1 MPVTFV
7 TSFFNIYETDY
18 DAKKTIPWRVERFEE
33 MARTGINICVY
44 TSPDF
49 AKYIDTEKFPNVRLY
64 AGAALK
70 TPAPVGLDDIVD
82 DIPPPLV
89 GEWYIDNNSEIE
101 IGGVRLGIRDTSPHS
116 RVVATPVAPVLW
128 IEEQSIGCGLPSIR
142 NETKDTVGYITVINS
157 KTQFMADTVK
167 KNPFGT
173 THFTW
178 VDFNL
183 SHVLFEGERSLNY
196 LKDLGQRTFIPTM
209 FAIPGCWDHKYNNVN
224 IDHVTERIFWRFCG
238 GFFIGDAESIL
249 KFDDLYKTKYPEF
262 ITANRKLVWEVNFWA
277 WLEVN
282 SDWAPEWYAAG
293 HDDTILTNLSASY
306 FSLNLH
312 DLGSTLIKYPYPE
325 IPGYN
330 PSSATYVKHNGTHLL
345 NTRYVNYWYYK
356 DGGYAFYDGTNIIR
370 SKNILSVLDENLAPQ
385 SYEEMDESTIELS
398 RHDTYSQGIEDIR
411 LFVDESD
418 NRVKYIATTVG
429 YHGTGGNRMVIGNY
443 DYETK
448 TYSESRIIQP
458 PTDTWCEKNWVPL
471 PGGKK
476 FIYKWAP
483 MEIGEISEDD
493 DNNQLRIIHR
503 YEDTANIPLFS
514 KMKGSAP
521 FVEHN
526 GDLVGI
532 IHFSEETRPRHYF
545 HMLVV
550 LDKETFKPKHY
561 SESFVFE
568 NIGIEFCIGFDV
580 SVSENKYLFWISQ
593 FDRDPAFIAIDV
605 DKIKCNY
612 IV

>member
-33 MARTGINICVY
+33 MARTGINICIY

-49 AKYIDTEKFPNVRLY
+49 AKYIDLEKFPNVILFSTDS
-64 AGAALK
+64 LF
-70 TPAPVGLDDIVD
+70 I
-82 DIPPPLV
+82 
-89 GEWYIDNNSEIE
+89 N
-101 IGGVRLGIRDTSPHS
+101 
-116 RVVATPVAPVLW
+116 
-128 IEEQSIGCGLPSIR
+128 EQSVECSLPTVR
-142 NETKDTVGYITVINS
+142 NETKDTAEYLTVINS
-157 KTQFMADTVK
+157 KTQFMADAVK

-173 THFTW
+173 THFAW

-183 SHVLFEGERSLNY
+183 SHVLFSGKPSLRY
-196 LKDLGQRTFIPTM
+196 LKDLGQRTFKPKM
-209 FAIPGCWDHKYNNVN
+209 FAIPGCWDHKYNNVHVG
-224 IDHVTERIFWRFCG
+224 HVTECIFWRFCG

-249 KFDDLYKTKYPEF
+249 KFDDLYKQKYPEF
-262 ITANRKLVWEVNFWA
+262 IAAYRKLVWEVNFWA

-312 DLGSTLIKYPYPE
+312 DLGSILTKYPYPE
-325 IPGYN
+325 IEGYN
-330 PSSATYVKHNGTHLL
+330 PGSAAYLKHNGKHLL
-345 NTRYVNYWYYK
+345 NTRYVNYWYYN

-370 SKNILSVLDENLAPQ
+370 SKNILSVLDENLVPQ
-385 SYEEMDESTIELS
+385 SYEEMDESTIDLP
-398 RHDTYSQGIEDIR
+398 RHDTYSRGIEDIR
-411 LFVDESD
+411 LYVDATE

-429 YHGTGGNRMVIGNY
+429 YHGTGGNRMVIGNF

-458 PTDTWCEKNWVPL
+458 PTDTWCEKNWVPV
-471 PGGKK
+471 PGSKNK

-483 MEIGEISEDD
+483 MEIGEISDD
-493 DNNQLRIIHR
+493 NQLRIVNR

-521 FVEHN
+521 FVEISASE
-526 GDLVGI
+526 LVGV
-532 IHFSEETRPRHYF
+532 IHFSEETKPRHYF

-550 LDKETFKPKHY
+550 LDKETFKPIRY
-561 SESFVFE
+561 SEPFVFE

-580 SVSENKYLFWISQ
+580 SQGDNKYLFWISQ
-593 FDRDPAFIAIDV
+593 FDREPALITIDM
-605 DKIKCNY
+605 DRIKCKY

>member
-49 AKYIDTEKFPNVRLY
+49 AKYIDVEKFPNLRLMD
-64 AGAALK
+64 ATGGANDL
-70 TPAPVGLDDIVD
+70 
-82 DIPPPLV
+82 
-89 GEWYIDNNSEIE
+89 W
-101 IGGVRLGIRDTSPHS
+101 
-116 RVVATPVAPVLW
+116 VA
-128 IEEQSIGCGLPSIR
+128 EQSVGCELPTVR
-142 NETKDTVGYITVINS
+142 NETKDTAGYLTVINS

-173 THFTW
+173 THFAW

-183 SHVLFEGERSLNY
+183 SHVLFNGEPSLRY
-196 LKDLGQRTFIPTM
+196 LKDLGQRTFAPKM
-209 FAIPGCWDHKYNNVN
+209 FAIPGCWDHKYNNVHVG
-224 IDHVTERIFWRFCG
+224 HVTECIFWRFCG

-249 KFDDLYKTKYPEF
+249 RFDDLYKQKYPEF
-262 ITANRKLVWEVNFWA
+262 IMAYRKLVWEVNFWA

-306 FSLNLH
+306 FSLNLR
-312 DLGSTLIKYPYPE
+312 DLGSTLTKYLYPE
-325 IPGYN
+325 IQGYN

-345 NTRYVNYWYYK
+345 NTRYVNYWYYN

-370 SKNILSVLDENLAPQ
+370 TKNILSVLDDNMAPQ
-385 SYEEMDESTIELS
+385 SYAEMDESSIDLP
-398 RHDTYSQGIEDIR
+398 RHDTYSRGIEDVR
-411 LFVDESD
+411 LFVDASE

-448 TYSESRIIQP
+448 TYSDSRIIQP
-458 PTDTWCEKNWVPL
+458 PTNTWCEKNWVPVT
-471 PGGKK
+471 GSKQK

-483 MEIGEISEDD
+483 MEIGEIADE
-493 DNNQLRIIHR
+493 NNQLRIVHR
-503 YEDTANIPLFS
+503 HEDTTNIPLFS

-521 FVEHN
+521 FVEISECELI
-526 GDLVGI
+526 GV
-532 IHFSEETRPRHYF
+532 IHFSEETKPRHYF

-550 LDKETFKPKHY
+550 LDKETFKPMRY
-561 SESFVFE
+561 SEPFVFE

-580 SVSENKYLFWISQ
+580 SIENKYLFWISQ
-593 FDRDPAFIAIDV
+593 FDREPALITIDM
-605 DKIKCNY
+605 DRIKCKY

>member
-49 AKYIDTEKFPNVRLY
+49 AKYIDTEKFPNVILFSTDS
-64 AGAALK
+64 LFINEES
-70 TPAPVGLDDIVD
+70 VGC
-82 DIPPPLV
+82 
-89 GEWYIDNNSEIE
+89 E
-101 IGGVRLGIRDTSPHS
+101 
-116 RVVATPVAPVLW
+116 
-128 IEEQSIGCGLPSIR
+128 LPTVR
-142 NETKDTVGYITVINS
+142 NETKDTAGYLTVINS

-173 THFTW
+173 THFAW

-183 SHVLFEGERSLNY
+183 SHVLFNGEPSLCY
-196 LKDLGQRTFIPTM
+196 LKDLGQRTFAPKM
-209 FAIPGCWDHKYNNVN
+209 FAIPGCWDHKYNNVHVG
-224 IDHVTERIFWRFCG
+224 HVTECIFWRFCG

-249 KFDDLYKTKYPEF
+249 RFDDLYKQKYPEF
-262 ITANRKLVWEVNFWA
+262 IAKYKKLVWEVNFWA

-293 HDDTILTNLSASY
+293 HDDTIITNLSASY

-312 DLGSTLIKYPYPE
+312 DLGSTLTKYPYPE

-330 PSSATYVKHNGTHLL
+330 PGSASYLKHNGTHLL
-345 NTRYVNYWYYK
+345 NTRYVNYWYYN

-370 SKNILSVLDENLAPQ
+370 SKNILSVLDENLVPQ
-385 SYEEMDESTIELS
+385 SYEEMDESSIDLP
-398 RHDTYSQGIEDIR
+398 RHDTYSRGIEDIR
-411 LFVDESD
+411 LYVDATE

-448 TYSESRIIQP
+448 TYSDSRIVQP
-458 PTDTWCEKNWVPL
+458 PTDTWCEKNWVPVT
-471 PGGKK
+471 GSKQK

-483 MEIGEISEDD
+483 MEIGEITE
-493 DNNQLRIIHR
+493 DNNQLRIVHR
-503 YEDTANIPLFS
+503 YEDTKNIPLFS

-521 FVEHN
+521 FVEISECE
-526 GDLVGI
+526 LVGV
-532 IHFSEETRPRHYF
+532 IHFSEETKPRHYF

-550 LDKETFKPKHY
+550 LDKETLRPIRY

-580 SVSENKYLFWISQ
+580 SISEGSNKYLFWISQ
-593 FDRDPAFIAIDV
+593 FDREPALIAIDM
-605 DKIKCNY
+605 DRIKCKY

>member
-33 MARTGINICVY
+33 MARTGINICIY
-44 TSPDF
+44 TSPDY
-49 AKYIDTEKFPNVRLY
+49 AKYIDVEKFPNIRLMD
-64 AGAALK
+64 AGVTTPELWVAGVVQGAA
-70 TPAPVGLDDIVD
+70 APV
-82 DIPPPLV
+82 
-89 GEWYIDNNSEIE
+89 E
-101 IGGVRLGIRDTSPHS
+101 
-116 RVVATPVAPVLW
+116 
-128 IEEQSIGCGLPSIR
+128 LPAVR
-142 NETKDTVGYITVINS
+142 NETKDTAGYLTVINS
-157 KTQFMADTVK
+157 KTQFMADTIQ
-167 KNPFGT
+167 KNPFDT
-173 THFTW
+173 THFAW

-183 SHVLFEGERSLNY
+183 SHVLFKGEPSLRY
-196 LKDLGQRTFIPTM
+196 LKDLGQRTFKPKM
-209 FAIPGCWDHKYNNVN
+209 FAIPGCWDNKYNNVHVG
-224 IDHVTERIFWRFCG
+224 HVTECIFWRFCG

-249 KFDDLYKTKYPEF
+249 RFDDLYKEKYPEF
-262 ITANRKLVWEVNFWA
+262 IAAYRKLVWEVNFWA

-306 FSLNLH
+306 FSPNLR
-312 DLGSTLIKYPYPE
+312 DLGSTITKYNYPE

-330 PSSATYVKHNGTHLL
+330 PSSAAYVKHNGKHLL
-345 NTRYVNYWYYK
+345 NTRYVNYWYYA

-385 SYEEMDESTIELS
+385 FYCEMDESTIELP
-398 RHDTYSQGIEDIR
+398 RHETYSRGIEDIR
-411 LFVDESD
+411 LFVDESE

-443 DYETK
+443 DYETR

-458 PTDTWCEKNWVPL
+458 PHDTWCEKNWVPM
-471 PGGKK
+471 PTSRQRQKQK
-476 FIYKWAP
+476 FVYKWAP
-483 MEIGEISEDD
+483 MEIGEISD
-493 DNNQLRIIHR
+493 DNRLIIVDRH
-503 YEDTANIPLFS
+503 EDTVNIPLFS

-521 FVEHN
+521 FVELSD
-526 GDLVGI
+526 GTLVGV
-532 IHFSEETRPRHYF
+532 IHFSEETKPRHYF

-550 LDKETFKPKHY
+550 LDRESFKPIRY

-568 NIGIEFCIGFDV
+568 NIGIEFCVGFDV
-580 SVSENKYLFWISQ
+580 STDSKYLFWISQ
-593 FDRDPAFIAIDV
+593 FDREPALITIDM
-605 DKIKCNY
+605 DRIKCKY